1 MDCAGAVVA
10 ESFFHLQGYFGK
22 SWPIEFCNYLQFHLA
37 SLLCGLLTK
46 LLLDLYEG
54 SLLLGTGGI

>member
-22 SWPIEFCNYLQFHLA
+22 SGPIEFCNYLQSQFA
-37 SLLCGLLTK
+37 FLLHGLLTK
-46 LLLDLYEG
+46 LLLDL
-54 SLLLGTGGI
+54 